1 MSTTNTASSTL
12 KVDVATRAIKVKRT
26 DTATHWQLM
35 WWKFRRHKMAMLGS
49 GILAIMVTLSLF
61 AEFIGPY
68 TPQERTA
75 KYTQGRPMGFHF
87 IDAENS
93 FHLRPFVYARIAKRD
108 KVTLRMTTAV
118 GKTKKW
124 PIKFFVRGDKYKM
137 WGLIESD
144 LHLFGFEERNQFLH
158 LLGTDQLGRDMYSR
172 VLYATR
178 TSLSIG
184 AIGVGLSFLLGI
196 SLGGIAGYFGGW
208 VDSAIMRLIEFIR
221 SIPTLPLW
229 LALAAALPREW
240 TALQVYLSITA
251 ILALIGWTHL
261 ARRIRGKL
269 LALREEEYV
278 LAARL
283 SGCSHSRIVIR
294 HMLPSFMSYM
304 IVDLTISFPYIIM
317 AETAL
322 SFLGLGMR
330 EPIVSWGV
338 LLYSAQNIRSMV
350 FMPWLLIPGLVVIIA
365 VIAFNFLGDG
375 MRDAADPYTK

>member
-1 MSTTNTASSTL
+1 MSTTTPISNPSR
-12 KVDVATRAIKVKRT
+12 VDIATREISMRRT

-35 WWKFRRHKMAMLGS
+35 WWKFRNHKMALLG
-49 GILAIMVTLSLF
+49 GTILAILVILSLF
-61 AEFIGPY
+61 SEFVGPY

-75 KYTQGRPMGFHF
+75 KYAQGQPMGFHF
-87 IDAENS
+87 IDAENC
-93 FHLRPFVYARIAKRD
+93 FHLRPFVYARVAKRN
-108 KVTLRMTTAV
+108 KITLRMETTV
-118 GKTKKW
+118 DKSKTW
-124 PIKFFVRGDKYKM
+124 PINFFVRGDNYKLL
-137 WGLIESD
+137 GLFKSD
-144 LHLFGFEERNQFLH
+144 IHLFGFEDKRHFIH
-158 LLGTDQLGRDMYSR
+158 LLGTDQLGRDMFSR

-184 AIGVGLSFLLGI
+184 AIGVGLAFLMGI
-196 SLGGIAGYFGGW
+196 TLGGIAGYFGGM
-208 VDSAIMRLIEFIR
+208 VDSVIMRLIEFIR

-229 LALAAALPREW
+229 MALAAALPREW

-261 ARRIRGKL
+261 ARRVRGKL
-269 LALREEEYV
+269 LALREEEFV

-283 SGCSHSRIVIR
+283 SGCSHARIVLR

-338 LLYSAQNIRSMV
+338 LLYSAQNIRSMML
-350 FMPWLLIPGLVVIIA
+350 MPWLLIPGLVVIIA

>member
-1 MSTTNTASSTL
+1 MSTTTPISTPSR
-12 KVDVATRAIKVKRT
+12 VDIATREISMRRT

-35 WWKFRRHKMAMLGS
+35 WWKFRNHKMALLG
-49 GILAIMVTLSLF
+49 GTILAILVILSLF
-61 AEFIGPY
+61 SEFVGPY

-75 KYTQGRPMGFHF
+75 KYAQGQPMGFHF

-93 FHLRPFVYARIAKRD
+93 FHLRPFVYARVAKRN
-108 KVTLRMTTAV
+108 KITLRMETTV
-118 GKTKKW
+118 DKSKTW
-124 PIKFFVRGDKYKM
+124 PVNFFVRGDNYKLL
-137 WGLIESD
+137 GLFKSD
-144 LHLFGFEERNQFLH
+144 IHLFGFEDKRHFIH
-158 LLGTDQLGRDMYSR
+158 LLGTDQLGRDMFSR

-184 AIGVGLSFLLGI
+184 AIGVGLAFLLGI
-196 SLGGIAGYFGGW
+196 TLGGIAGYFGGM
-208 VDSAIMRLIEFIR
+208 VDSVIMRLIEFIR

-229 LALAAALPREW
+229 MALAAALPREW

-261 ARRIRGKL
+261 ARRVRGKL
-269 LALREEEYV
+269 LALREEEFV

-283 SGCSHSRIVIR
+283 SGCSHARIVLR
-294 HMLPSFMSYM
+294 HMLPSFMSYL

-338 LLYSAQNIRSMV
+338 LLYSAQNIRSMML
-350 FMPWLLIPGLVVIIA
+350 MPWLLIPGLVVIIA

>member
-1 MSTTNTASSTL
+1 
-12 KVDVATRAIKVKRT
+12 
-26 DTATHWQLM
+26 LM
-35 WWKFRRHKMAMLGS
+35 WWKFRNHKMALLGGS
-49 GILAIMVTLSLF
+49 ILATMAVLSLF
-61 AEFIGPY
+61 AEFVGPY

-75 KYTQGRPMGFHF
+75 KYAQGRPMGFHF

-93 FHLRPFVYARIAKRD
+93 FHLRPFVYARAAKRN
-108 KVTLRMTTAV
+108 KVTLRMETTV
-118 GKTKKW
+118 DKTKMW
-124 PIKFFVRGDKYKM
+124 PISFLVRADKYKL
-137 WGLIESD
+137 WGLFESD
-144 LHLFGFEERNQFLH
+144 LHLFGLENNRHFLH
-158 LLGTDQLGRDMYSR
+158 LLGTDQLGRDMFSR

-184 AIGVGLSFLLGI
+184 AIGVGLAFLLGI
-196 SLGGIAGYFGGW
+196 TLGGIAGYFGGM
-208 VDSAIMRLIEFIR
+208 VDSVIMRLIEFIR

-261 ARRIRGKL
+261 ARRVRGKL
-269 LALREEEYV
+269 LALREEEFV

-283 SGCSHSRIVIR
+283 SGCSHARIVTR

-350 FMPWLLIPGLVVIIA
+350 LMPWLLIPGLVVIVA

>member
-1 MSTTNTASSTL
+1 MASAGTSVIATVRTAAL
-12 KVDVATRAIKVKRT
+12 RRN

-35 WWKFRRHKMAMLGS
+35 WWKFRRHKMALLG
-49 GILAIMVTLSLF
+49 GGVLAVLVFFSLF
-61 AEFIGPY
+61 AEFFAPY

-75 KYTQGRPMGFHF
+75 KYTQGQPMGFHF
-87 IDAENS
+87 IDAEGS
-93 FHLRPFVYARIAKRD
+93 FHLRPFVYARVTKRD
-108 KVTLRMTTAV
+108 KVTLRLVPTVDPA
-118 GKTKKW
+118 KRW
-124 PIKFFVRGDKYKM
+124 PIKFFVQGDDYKWM
-137 WGLIESD
+137 WGLVESD
-144 LHLFGFEERNQFLH
+144 IHFFGFEERKAFLH
-158 LLGTDQLGRDMYSR
+158 LLGTDQLGRDIFSR
-172 VLYATR
+172 ILYATR

-184 AIGVGLSFLLGI
+184 AIGVLLSFVLGI
-196 SLGGIAGYFGGW
+196 ALGGIAGYFGGV
-208 VDSAIMRLIEFIR
+208 VDNLIMRLIEFIR

-240 TALQVYLSITA
+240 TALQVYISITA

-261 ARRIRGKL
+261 ARRVRGKL
-269 LALREEEYV
+269 LSLREEEFV

-283 SGCSHSRIVIR
+283 SGCSHTRIVAR

-338 LLYSAQNIRSMV
+338 LLYSAQNIRSMIL
-350 FMPWLLIPGLVVIIA
+350 MPWLLIPGLVVIIA

-375 MRDAADPYTK
+375 MRDAADPYSK

>member
-1 MSTTNTASSTL
+1 MASVGTSVIATVRTAAL
-12 KVDVATRAIKVKRT
+12 RRN

-35 WWKFRRHKMAMLGS
+35 WWKFRRHKMALLGG
-49 GILAIMVTLSLF
+49 GILAVLVFFSLF
-61 AEFIGPY
+61 AEFFAPY

-75 KYTQGRPMGFHF
+75 KYTQGQPMGFHF
-87 IDAENS
+87 IDAEGS
-93 FHLRPFVYARIAKRD
+93 FHLRPFVYARVTKRD
-108 KVTLRMTTAV
+108 KVTLRLVPTVDPA
-118 GKTKKW
+118 KRW
-124 PIKFFVRGDKYKM
+124 PIKFFVQGDDYKWM
-137 WGLIESD
+137 WGLVESD
-144 LHLFGFEERNQFLH
+144 IHFFGFEERKAFLH
-158 LLGTDQLGRDMYSR
+158 LLGTDQLGRDIFSR
-172 VLYATR
+172 ILYATR

-184 AIGVGLSFLLGI
+184 AIGVLLSFVLGI
-196 SLGGIAGYFGGW
+196 ALGGIAGYFGGA
-208 VDSAIMRLIEFIR
+208 VDNLIMRLIEFIR

-240 TALQVYLSITA
+240 TALQVYISITA

-261 ARRIRGKL
+261 ARRVRGKL
-269 LALREEEYV
+269 LSLREEEFV

-283 SGCSHSRIVIR
+283 SGCGHTRIVAR

-338 LLYSAQNIRSMV
+338 LLYSAQNIRSMIL
-350 FMPWLLIPGLVVIIA
+350 MPWLLIPGLVVIIA

-375 MRDAADPYTK
+375 MRDAADPYSK

>member
-1 MSTTNTASSTL
+1 MATPVTN
-12 KVDVATRAIKVKRT
+12 VDAAIRKTIVLRT

-35 WWKFRRHKMAMLGS
+35 WWKFKRHKMALFGGS
-49 GILAIMVTLSLF
+49 ILGILVILSLF

-68 TPQERTA
+68 TPQERTV
-75 KYTQGRPMGFHF
+75 KYAQGQPMGFHF
-87 IDAENS
+87 IDDEGT
-93 FHLRPFVYARIAKRD
+93 FHLRPFVYLRVSKRH
-108 KVTLRMTTAV
+108 KVTLRLVSTV
-118 GKTKKW
+118 DKSRRW
-124 PIKFFVRGDKYKM
+124 PVKFFVRGDDYTM
-137 WGLIESD
+137 WGLFKSD
-144 LHLFGFEERNQFLH
+144 LHLFGFEENKAFLH
-158 LLGTDQLGRDMYSR
+158 LFGTDQLGRDVFSR

-184 AIGVGLSFLLGI
+184 AIGVGLSFVLGI
-196 SLGGIAGYFGGW
+196 SLGGIAGYFGGMTDN
-208 VDSAIMRLIEFIR
+208 VIMRLIEFIR

-240 TALQVYLSITA
+240 TALQVYISITA

-261 ARRIRGKL
+261 ARRVRGKL
-269 LALREEEYV
+269 LSLREEEFV

-283 SGCSHSRIVIR
+283 SGCSHSRIVLR

-338 LLYSAQNIRSMV
+338 LLYSAQNIRSMIL
-350 FMPWLLIPGLVVIIA
+350 MPWLLIPGLVVIIA

-375 MRDAADPYTK
+375 LRDAADPYSK

>member
-1 MSTTNTASSTL
+1 MASTETSVIATVRTAAL
-12 KVDVATRAIKVKRT
+12 RRN

-35 WWKFRRHKMAMLGS
+35 WWKFRRHKMALLG
-49 GILAIMVTLSLF
+49 GGVLAVLVFFSLF
-61 AEFIGPY
+61 AEFFAPY

-75 KYTQGRPMGFHF
+75 KYAQGQPMGFHF
-87 IDAENS
+87 IDAEGS
-93 FHLRPFVYARIAKRD
+93 FHLRPFVYARVTKRD
-108 KVTLRMTTAV
+108 KVTLRLVPTVDPA
-118 GKTKKW
+118 KRW
-124 PIKFFVRGDKYKM
+124 PIKFFVQGDDYKWM
-137 WGLIESD
+137 WGLVESD
-144 LHLFGFEERNQFLH
+144 IHFFGFEERKAFLH
-158 LLGTDQLGRDMYSR
+158 LLGTDQLGRDMFSR
-172 VLYATR
+172 ILYATR

-184 AIGVGLSFLLGI
+184 AIGVLLSFVLGI
-196 SLGGIAGYFGGW
+196 ALGGIAGYFGGV
-208 VDSAIMRLIEFIR
+208 VDNLIMRLIEFIR

-240 TALQVYLSITA
+240 TALQVYIAITA

-261 ARRIRGKL
+261 ARRVRGKL
-269 LALREEEYV
+269 LSLREEEFV

-283 SGCSHSRIVIR
+283 SGCGHTRIVAR

-338 LLYSAQNIRSMV
+338 LLYSAQNIRSMIL
-350 FMPWLLIPGLVVIIA
+350 MPWLLIPGLVVIIA

-375 MRDAADPYTK
+375 MRDAADPYSK

>member
-1 MSTTNTASSTL
+1 
-12 KVDVATRAIKVKRT
+12 
-26 DTATHWQLM
+26 
-35 WWKFRRHKMAMLGS
+35 
-49 GILAIMVTLSLF
+49 LF
-61 AEFIGPY
+61 
-68 TPQERTA
+68 
-75 KYTQGRPMGFHF
+75 
-87 IDAENS
+87 
-93 FHLRPFVYARIAKRD
+93 
-108 KVTLRMTTAV
+108 
-118 GKTKKW
+118 
-124 PIKFFVRGDKYKM
+124 
-137 WGLIESD
+137 ESD
-144 LHLFGFEERNQFLH
+144 LHLFGLENKRHFVH
-158 LLGTDQLGRDMYSR
+158 LLGTDQLGRDMFSR

-196 SLGGIAGYFGGW
+196 TLGGIAGYFGGM
-208 VDSAIMRLIEFIR
+208 VDGVIMRLIEFIR

-261 ARRIRGKL
+261 ARRVRGKL
-269 LALREEEYV
+269 LALREEEFV

-283 SGCSHSRIVIR
+283 SGCSHARIVLR

-350 FMPWLLIPGLVVIIA
+350 LMPWLLIPGLVVIIA

>member
-1 MSTTNTASSTL
+1 MSTTTTASRAL
-12 KVDVATRAIKVKRT
+12 NGDVATREIKVRRT

-35 WWKFRRHKMAMLGS
+35 WWKFRNHKMALLGGS
-49 GILAIMVTLSLF
+49 ILTIMVILSLF
-61 AEFIGPY
+61 SEFVGPY

-75 KYTQGRPMGFHF
+75 KYTQGRPMGFHVF
-87 IDAENS
+87 DAENS
-93 FHLRPFVYARIAKRD
+93 FHLRPFVYARAAKRN
-108 KVTLRMTTAV
+108 KVTLRMETAV
-118 GKTKKW
+118 DKTKIW
-124 PIKFFVRGDKYKM
+124 PIKFFVRGDKYIL
-137 WGLIESD
+137 WGLFKSD
-144 LHLFGFEERNQFLH
+144 IHLFGFENKRHFIH
-158 LLGTDQLGRDMYSR
+158 LLGTDQLGRDMFSR

-184 AIGVGLSFLLGI
+184 AIGVGLAFLLGI
-196 SLGGIAGYFGGW
+196 TLGGIAGYFGGM
-208 VDSAIMRLIEFIR
+208 VDGIIMRLIEFIR

-229 LALAAALPREW
+229 MALAAALPREW

-251 ILALIGWTHL
+251 ILAFIGWTHL
-261 ARRIRGKL
+261 ARRVRGKL
-269 LALREEEYV
+269 LALREEEFV

-283 SGCSHSRIVIR
+283 SGCSHARIVLR

-338 LLYSAQNIRSMV
+338 LLYSAQNIRSMML
-350 FMPWLLIPGLVVIIA
+350 MPWLLIPGLVVIIA

>member
-1 MSTTNTASSTL
+1 
-12 KVDVATRAIKVKRT
+12 
-26 DTATHWQLM
+26 
-35 WWKFRRHKMAMLGS
+35 MALLGGS
-49 GILAIMVTLSLF
+49 ILAIMVLLSLF
-61 AEFIGPY
+61 SEFIGPY

-93 FHLRPFVYARIAKRD
+93 IHLRPFAYARAAKRN
-108 KVTLRMTTAV
+108 KVTLRMETV
-118 GKTKKW
+118 VDKTKKW
-124 PIKFFVRGDKYKM
+124 PIKFFVRGDKYKL
-137 WGLIESD
+137 WGLFKSD
-144 LHLFGFEERNQFLH
+144 IHLFGFENKNHFVH
-158 LLGTDQLGRDMYSR
+158 LLGTDQLGRDMFSR

-184 AIGVGLSFLLGI
+184 AIGVGLAFLLGI
-196 SLGGIAGYFGGW
+196 TLGGIAGYFGGV
-208 VDSAIMRLIEFIR
+208 VDGVIMRLIEFIR

-229 LALAAALPREW
+229 MALAAALPREW
-240 TALQVYLSITA
+240 TALQVYLAITA

-261 ARRIRGKL
+261 ARRVRGKL
-269 LALREEEYV
+269 LALREEEFV

-283 SGCSHSRIVIR
+283 SGCSHARIVLR

-338 LLYSAQNIRSMV
+338 LLYSAQNIRSMML
-350 FMPWLLIPGLVVIIA
+350 MPWLLIPGLVVIIA

>member
-1 MSTTNTASSTL
+1 MASPGTNTIAAARTAA
-12 KVDVATRAIKVKRT
+12 VRRT

-35 WWKFRRHKMAMLGS
+35 WWKFRRHKMALLGG
-49 GILAIMVTLSLF
+49 GILAFLVFFSLF
-61 AEFIGPY
+61 AEFFAPY

-75 KYTQGRPMGFHF
+75 KYAQGRPMGFHF
-87 IDAENS
+87 IDAQGS
-93 FHLRPFVYARIAKRD
+93 FHLRPFVYARVTKRD
-108 KVTLRMTTAV
+108 KVTLRLVPTVDTT
-118 GKTKKW
+118 KMW
-124 PIKFFVRGDKYKM
+124 PIQFFVHGDEYSM
-137 WGLIESD
+137 WGLFKSD
-144 LHLFGFEERNQFLH
+144 IHFFGFEESKAFFH
-158 LLGTDQLGRDMYSR
+158 LLGTDQLGRDVFSR
-172 VLYATR
+172 ILYATR

-184 AIGVGLSFLLGI
+184 AIGVLLSFVLGI
-196 SLGGIAGYFGGW
+196 ALGGIAGYFGGM
-208 VDSAIMRLIEFIR
+208 VDNLIMRLIEFIR

-240 TALQVYLSITA
+240 TALQVYISITA

-261 ARRIRGKL
+261 ARRVRGKL
-269 LALREEEYV
+269 LSLREEEFV

-283 SGCSHSRIVIR
+283 SGCSHTRIVAR

-304 IVDLTISFPYIIM
+304 IVDLTISFPFIIM

-338 LLYSAQNIRSMV
+338 LLYSAQNIRSIIL
-350 FMPWLLIPGLVVIIA
+350 MPWLLIPGLVVIIA

-375 MRDAADPYTK
+375 LRDAADPYSK

>member
-1 MSTTNTASSTL
+1 MSTTTIASSAL
-12 KVDVATRAIKVKRT
+12 RVGVATRETKVKRT

-35 WWKFRRHKMAMLGS
+35 WWKFRRHKMAMLGGS
-49 GILAIMVTLSLF
+49 ILTVMVTLSLF

-75 KYTQGRPMGFHF
+75 KYTQGQPMGFHF

-108 KVTLRMTTAV
+108 KVTLRMTTV
-118 GKTKKW
+118 VDKTKMW
-124 PIKFFVRGDKYKM
+124 PIKFFVRGDKYRM

-144 LHLFGFEERNQFLH
+144 LHLFGFEERKQYLH
-158 LLGTDQLGRDMYSR
+158 LLGTDQLGRDVYSR
-172 VLYATR
+172 ILYATR

-261 ARRIRGKL
+261 ARRVRGKL

-294 HMLPSFMSYM
+294 HMLPSFMSYL

-350 FMPWLLIPGLVVIIA
+350 LMPWLLIPGLVVIIA